1 VRFEPVSR
9 PRDATTQGDLPS
21 SPDVHLDGVEGI
33 FWVSPEERF
42 DELRAGST
50 LGRAEDCSIRLS
62 GPGVSRQHGRI
73 DREGPLWVLRDLE
86 SKNGS
91 FVNAQQRDAA
101 PLSPQDTVR
110 VGDWVGVVCR
120 LPKLSSANLASV
132 ELFTRVTADLV
143 LSQPTRQ
150 GLSALASLA
159 SADISLVIEGETGTG
174 KEVLARAIHQLSGR
188 SGPLVAINCAAIPPA
203 LAEAELFGY
212 KKGAFT
218 GAVESARGHV
228 ASAQGGTLFL
238 DEIVDL
244 SLSVQSKLLRVLEER
259 AVTPIGASRPVDVDF
274 RLVASCQERLERR
287 VATGEFRADL
297 YARLNGAELWLPPL
311 RARRQEVFH
320 LLRHVMGRQSGA
332 GSVSDNRGVADSRW
346 VFDSR
351 LIERLCSYAWP
362 YNVRELCQLGK
373 LFLASGQARFALG
386 DLPGRFLDAP
396 PARHTPPGPGAD
408 ARSPSRREAWLSR
421 HSAELDRLK
430 QALHACSGNLSEAAR
445 KAGIPRYRARRLLAA
460 EAGVARR

>member
-9 PRDATTQGDLPS
+9 PRDATTQGDLLSAPG
-21 SPDVHLDGVEGI
+21 VHLDGVEGI

-62 GPGVSRQHGRI
+62 GPGVSRLHGRI

-120 LPKLSSANLASV
+120 LPKHSGANLAHASA

-159 SADISLVIEGETGTG
+159 SSDISLVIEGETGTG

-188 SGPLVAINCAAIPPA
+188 SGPLVAINCAAIPPS

-218 GAVESARGHV
+218 GAVESARGHI

-244 SLSVQSKLLRVLEER
+244 SLSVQSKLLRALEER
-259 AVTPIGASRPVDVDF
+259 AVTPIGASRPVEVDF

-287 VATGEFRADL
+287 VAAGEFRADL

-332 GSVSDNRGVADSRW
+332 DSVSESRW
-346 VFDSR
+346 IFDSR

-396 PARHTPPGPGAD
+396 PARSALPGPGAD
-408 ARSPSRREAWLSR
+408 GRSPSRREAWLSR

-460 EAGVARR
+460 EAGILRQS